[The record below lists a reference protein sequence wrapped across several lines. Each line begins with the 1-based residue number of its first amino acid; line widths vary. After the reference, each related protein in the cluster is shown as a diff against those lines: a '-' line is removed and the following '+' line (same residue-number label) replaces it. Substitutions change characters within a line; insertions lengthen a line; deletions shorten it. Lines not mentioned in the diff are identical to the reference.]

1 MKTMIRLSYIFLILA
16 ITPSVASAQRG
27 TTPLILGP
35 IPLGPA
41 RSEIGG
47 YVTIEDDI
55 DLFGIYRHGISPGVD
70 FGIRGGYTSAFRGG
84 VNLGGD
90 IRYHVGS
97 PKEGLR
103 VHTSV
108 IGGFQL
114 TLAEDANVI
123 QVPFGASIGAHVGS
137 GRPALLLY
145 GAPYLFVI
153 RRDPEGP
160 RRDTDLEFGLDL
172 GIRVDVT
179 PKLIFD
185 SLLTITSDDDNVSL
199 ALGLTVR

>member
-1 MKTMIRLSYIFLILA
+1 MKTMMRLSYIFLILA

-47 YVTIEDDI
+47 YITIEDDI
-55 DLFGIYRHGISPGVD
+55 DLFGIYRHSISPGVD
-70 FGIRGGYTSAFRGG
+70 LGIRIGYTSAFNDG
-84 VNLGGD
+84 VNFGGD
-90 IRYHVGS
+90 IRYHVAS

-137 GRPALLLY
+137 GQRALLLY

-153 RRDPEGP
+153 RRDPDV
-160 RRDTDLEFGLDL
+160 RAANTDLEFGLDL

-185 SLLTITSDDDNVSL
+185 GLLTITSDDDNVSL

>member
-1 MKTMIRLSYIFLILA
+1 MKRMIRLSCIFLTLA

-35 IPLGPA
+35 IPLDRA

-47 YVTIEDDI
+47 YITIEDDV
-55 DLFGIYRHGISPGVD
+55 DLFAIYRRGIGPGVD
-70 FGIRGGYTSAFRGG
+70 FGIRGGYTSAFNDGI
-84 VNLGGD
+84 NIGGD
-90 IRYHVGS
+90 IRYHVAS
-97 PKEGLR
+97 PTEGLQ

-108 IGGFQL
+108 IGGIQI
-114 TLAEDANVI
+114 TLADQADLIE
-123 QVPFGASIGAHVGS
+123 VPFGASIGAEVGS
-137 GRPALLLY
+137 GARALLLY

-172 GIRVDVT
+172 GVRVDLT

-185 SLLTITSDDDNVSL
+185 GLLTITSDDDNVSL
-199 ALGLTVR
+199 ALGLAFR